1 MGPVIVR
8 LHSAVACVRE
18 KNQFGIAPSRH
29 VRANGRLCHRISLE
43 R

>member
-1 MGPVIVR
+1 MRPVIVLLQR
-8 LHSAVACVRE
+8 QVARVGE
-18 KNQFGIAPSRH
+18 KYQFGIAPSRH